1 MQPITITIDGHSST
15 GKSTVAKQLA
25 AALGYAYID
34 SGAMYRS
41 VTLYAKEH
49 GFLSE
54 LGFDKDSLLKALP
67 KIKINFLWENG
78 TNKTLL
84 NGRNVSELIRSMEIS
99 ESVSQI
105 AKLPE
110 IRAKMVDIQR
120 SFGQNG
126 GVVMDGRD
134 IGSVVFP
141 SAEFK
146 IFMTASPKVRAQ
158 RRHAELLAS
167 GQQVSFEAVLDNL
180 QKRDEMDSQ
189 RSVSPLVVPKGA
201 VVIDNSEM
209 NPQDQFNMILQLAKD
224 RIYKR
229 VWPLFWSLGS
239 PRLNFLQQTDF

>member
-25 AALGYAYID
+25 AALGYVYID

-54 LGFDKDSLLKALP
+54 LGFDKDSLLKDLP

-229 VWPLFWSLGS
+229 V
-239 PRLNFLQQTDF
+239 